1 MDTNKLKELAERAT
15 PGPWV
20 VDAQQSGAIFNI
32 ESESGDLCIAMS
44 QENPASTRL
53 EMNEQRRVNA
63 EFIAAANPQAILALL
78 DEIDRLRSRLEI
90 DERIPHDGISC
101 RDETIKALDEKCD
114 KLKAENDALRKFS
127 AEAYQV
133 LGALDAPENVLD
145 NASDAANGVPLRH
158 ETLLPFFA
166 EDYEA
171 LRKDAARYRWLIAS
185 AWYVGPEPKG
195 DTEAVSWHDHN
206 ETMHGVTTAIDAA
219 LEGAT
224 Q

>member
-78 DEIDRLRSRLEI
+78 DQIDGLSEELSACTEHPGGCGYWREAAKRRAEERDQLRAENEHLRGALHAIQAEVDGNLRPLTRDLVNMVSGLNNGTHPNDIYDHCDEI
-90 DERIPHDGISC
+90 ERII
-101 RDETIKALDEKCD
+101 
-114 KLKAENDALRKFS
+114 
-127 AEAYQV
+127 
-133 LGALDAPENVLD
+133 GAV
-145 NASDAANGVPLRH
+145 
-158 ETLLPFFA
+158 
-166 EDYEA
+166 
-171 LRKDAARYRWLIAS
+171 
-185 AWYVGPEPKG
+185 
-195 DTEAVSWHDHN
+195 
-206 ETMHGVTTAIDAA
+206 